1 MNQVIL
7 VGQVEGTYEIIY
19 DKKEA
24 ERKLMKFLL
33 KIQRPFKNKD
43 GNYDSDLVNV
53 KVWTNNIDDLDISLR
68 DKAIIAV
75 KGRIQSFRS
84 NNFDEENY
92 YNDIIADRVTYLSS
106 FN

>member
-7 VGQVEGTYEIIY
+7 VRQVEGTYEIIY

-24 ERKLMKFLL
+24 GRKIMKFSL

-43 GNYDSDLVNV
+43 GNYDSDLVNA
-53 KVWTNNIDDLDISLR
+53 KVWTNNIDDLDIILR

-75 KGRIQSFRS
+75 KGWIKSFRS

>member
-1 MNQVIL
+1 ML

-33 KIQRPFKNKD
+33 KIQRLFKNKD

-75 KGRIQSFRS
+75 KERIQSFRS